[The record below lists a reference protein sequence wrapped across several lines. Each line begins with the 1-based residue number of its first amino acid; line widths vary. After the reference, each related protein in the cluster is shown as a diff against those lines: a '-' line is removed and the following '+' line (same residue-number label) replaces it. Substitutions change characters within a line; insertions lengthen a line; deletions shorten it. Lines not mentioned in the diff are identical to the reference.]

1 MSKRFGA
8 TASRVDYIKD
18 KPINEFEIME
28 LEYIKNHYKVP
39 ADMFREVIVDDE
51 KGVITKDMGNYIGVT
66 FYNRKDK
73 SPLPCHPTS
82 EVVYLETF
90 NHKPPKNKNSRSKQ
104 RYRDYL
110 AADSDLT
117 FAQFIGIR

>member
-1 MSKRFGA
+1 VGF
-8 TASRVDYIKD
+8 THLI
-18 KPINEFEIME
+18 INEFEIME

>member
-1 MSKRFGA
+1 M
-8 TASRVDYIKD
+8 
-18 KPINEFEIME
+18 IME
-28 LEYIKNHYKVP
+28 FEYIKNYYKVP
-39 ADMFREVIVDDE
+39 ADMFREVTVGGE

-66 FYNRKDK
+66 FYDRKDK

-104 RYRDYL
+104 RYLDYL
-110 AADSDLT
+110 AADNGQT
-117 FAQFIGIR
+117 FAQFIGVR